1 MSDTSPRDEF
11 RQQLENALA
20 DDTTTTLDT
29 DHIEVAFYPEDRDE
43 DPLNAVEQE
52 IEDLVQQARQEQEH
66 ATPQPNDPIGYVTN
80 ARNAASQS
88 DSLTFW
94 APAEETSL
102 GIGSL
107 VRHSVANPTGSPAQI
122 DTYAIV
128 TETGALT
135 LGLDD
140 FAIHTY
146 EQDGRPPIASIQPA
160 PSRRRPVVSYTAKVL
175 ASSQPTQ
182 RPVLSGPIFVVKADE
197 LAAVHGKSSEAT
209 TETPYWP
216 DTASILLGFYE
227 DGTGEF
233 GILAEERARVLGPKQ
248 GHAVLSGMP
257 GAGKTSLYL
266 AMIISLYGQL
276 GVQTVQS
283 AEGVDENA

>member
-1 MSDTSPRDEF
+1 MTDISPIEEF
-11 RQQLENALA
+11 HQQIEQVLA
-20 DDTTTTLDT
+20 DGTTTTLDA
-29 DHIEVAFYPEDRDE
+29 DRIEIAFYPEDHDE
-43 DPLNAVEQE
+43 DPFNSIEQE
-52 IEDLVQQARQEQEH
+52 IEDLVQQARQAQQS
-66 ATPQPNDPIGYVTN
+66 TPPQSDEPIGYVTN

-94 APAEETSL
+94 SPAEETSL

-107 VRHSVANPTGSPAQI
+107 VRHSIDNLTGSPARI

-128 TETGALT
+128 TETNALT

-175 ASSQPTQ
+175 ASSQSTQ
-182 RPVLSGPIFVVKADE
+182 RPVLSGPIFAVKADE
-197 LAAVHGKSSEAT
+197 LAAVHGKSDQPNAVNQ
-209 TETPYWP
+209 YWP
-216 DTASILLGFYE
+216 DAASILLGFYE
-227 DGTGEF
+227 DGAGEF
-233 GILAEERARVLGPKQ
+233 GVLAEERARVLGPKQ

-266 AMIISLYGQL
+266 AMITSLYTQL
-276 GVQTVQS
+276 QNI
-283 AEGVDENA
+283 EGATTNE